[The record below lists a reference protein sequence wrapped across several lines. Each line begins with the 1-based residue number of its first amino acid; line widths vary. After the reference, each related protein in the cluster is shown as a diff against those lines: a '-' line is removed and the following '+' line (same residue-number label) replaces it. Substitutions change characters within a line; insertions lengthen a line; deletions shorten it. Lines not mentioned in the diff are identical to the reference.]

1 MATSTIERI
10 SDNPRKTLLCVALF
24 LMVAG
29 FVGGGVV
36 GALNSQ
42 GFNVPNAESTRAI
55 ERIEAATGTSPDAGI
70 VILTELPSGM
80 SAGSGRLAQISRT
93 LRDIP
98 GIESVSTPIP
108 STNGHQALVIGTLDA
123 KASTKEVAK
132 TTTRAFAGQ
141 SDVTLGGPAIM
152 NVQLSEQVG
161 KDLGRA
167 ELIAMPILTVLA
179 LLIFGLRG
187 AILPVLVGASTV
199 LTTFLVIRGINQFY
213 GMSVFALNL
222 IMGLGLGLAIDY
234 TLFLL
239 TRYRE
244 ELAEGATVH
253 DATRTASGVLRGD
266 RCGSTDHVDG
276 LPARICGV
284 DGHRG
289 GSGGDCCRDLVP
301 GHHAGDL
308 RARWPQA
315 RLSVPAPS
323 ARDVT
328 RRTARHWS
336 VVPPVTRCDAASSH
350 RGCADR
356 SGHARGGRARFARGL
371 DAH

>member
-1 MATSTIERI
+1 MAPSTIERI

-199 LTTFLVIRGINQFY
+199 LTTFLVISGINQFY

-253 DATRTASGVLRGD
+253 DATRTAM
-266 RCGSTDHVDG
+266 STAGRTVAFSAATVAAALITLTVFPQG
-276 LPARICGV
+276 FVVSMGIAGAVVAIVAAISSLVITPAIFALG
-284 DGHRG
+284 
-289 GSGGDCCRDLVP
+289 
-301 GHHAGDL
+301 
-308 RARWPQA
+308 
-315 RLSVPAPS
+315 PS
-323 ARDVT
+323 AERT
-328 RRTARHWS
+328 RRHPSNGPSLVGGT
-336 VVPPVTRCDAASSH
+336 TC
-350 RGCADR
+350 
-356 SGHARGGRARFARGL
+356 HAL
-371 DAH
+371 